1 MPFPV
6 PPYNVVKDLSRS
18 RLKYFQDAI
27 NVQVS
32 MKLEMKDS
40 PGQLVSVIQPISE
53 IGGNILSVIHE
64 RDPAVKSDVL
74 DVQILCEIP
83 EGSLEPLLTSFKQR
97 GINVLRIGE
106 ERLLVRR
113 SVILIGHLIH
123 TDISDTIDNIDS
135 TGFAEVHALS
145 MIMPAINEP
154 SSTKMTIKSDSLAN
168 INRALDILRDVARQK
183 EFLIIEPLEDA

>member
-1 MPFPV
+1 
-6 PPYNVVKDLSRS
+6 
-18 RLKYFQDAI
+18 
-27 NVQVS
+27 VQVS

-83 EGSLEPLLTSFKQR
+83 EGSLESLLARFKER
-97 GINVLRIGE
+97 GVNVLRIGE

-123 TDISDTIDNIDS
+123 TDISDTIDKIDS

-168 INRALDILRDVARQK
+168 INRALDILRNVARQK
-183 EFLIIEPLEDA
+183 EFLIIEPLEDV